1 MMKKIVSMLTFAS
14 TWLMASSAFAQ
25 NWGGGGAGG
34 GQTDKAWY
42 ALGAALAIGLPA
54 LGGALGQ
61 GRAAASALESIGR
74 NPNAADKVFVPMLLG
89 LALIESLVI
98 YGLIIAIL
106 LQGKIG

>member
-1 MMKKIVSMLTFAS
+1 MIKKLASMLTFAS
-14 TWLMASSAFAQ
+14 TWLVASSAFAQ
-25 NWGGGGAGG
+25 NWGGAGGG

>member
-1 MMKKIVSMLTFAS
+1 MMKKIVSLLTFA
-14 TWLMASSAFAQ
+14 TTYLMATSAFAQ
-25 NWGGGGAGG
+25 NWGGGAGGGG

-61 GRAAASALESIGR
+61 GRTAATALESIGR
-74 NPNAADKVFVPMLLG
+74 NPNAADKVFVPMILG

-98 YGLIIAIL
+98 YGFIIAIL
-106 LQGKIG
+106 LQGKI